1 MLSFGYFVPQKYLQ
15 YSYNIIQYTVDTR
28 IEFCISDRMLD
39 FHYNRSKNFYT
50 KPNFLYSSNIIN
62 ICDVTFYNLGSC
74 VLNLRIIWISKYVFN
89 NLKQLYIIFIDK
101 KLKLSIYLFTSKIT
115 STHRRQNEDT
125 VVTIQKE
132 LQIILLPMPLKKV
145 SSKDQKNGQTT
156 LITQFTPGH
165 DRSRSRSTEENH
177 PRSEGSS
184 SAAGLKSR
192 YERLSASSN
201 GRKTRKRAR
210 K

>member
-1 MLSFGYFVPQKYLQ
+1 M
-15 YSYNIIQYTVDTR
+15 I
-28 IEFCISDRMLD
+28 LD
-39 FHYNRSKNFYT
+39 LAFSIFIT
-50 KPNFLYSSNIIN
+50 S
-62 ICDVTFYNLGSC
+62 
-74 VLNLRIIWISKYVFN
+74 RIIWISKYVFD

-101 KLKLSIYLFTSKIT
+101 KLKLSIYLFISKIT
-115 STHRRQNEDT
+115 STHRQNEDT
-125 VVTIQKE
+125 VATIQKE
-132 LQIILLPMPLKKV
+132 LQIILLPIPLKKV

-192 YERLSASSN
+192 
-201 GRKTRKRAR
+201 
-210 K
+210 

>member
-1 MLSFGYFVPQKYLQ
+1 M
-15 YSYNIIQYTVDTR
+15 I
-28 IEFCISDRMLD
+28 LD
-39 FHYNRSKNFYT
+39 LAFSIFT
-50 KPNFLYSSNIIN
+50 TS
-62 ICDVTFYNLGSC
+62 
-74 VLNLRIIWISKYVFN
+74 RIIWISKYVFD

-115 STHRRQNEDT
+115 STHRQNEDT

-132 LQIILLPMPLKKV
+132 LQIILLPIPLKKV

-192 YERLSASSN
+192 
-201 GRKTRKRAR
+201 
-210 K
+210 